1 MCAAHVHERGCEH
14 RVLKLVEWGGG
25 RVMGLIDAV
34 TESFEVSFMLQ
45 CWVAGEDSW
54 GERIWRLVI
63 DGADVAH
70 TEK

>member
-1 MCAAHVHERGCEH
+1 
-14 RVLKLVEWGGG
+14 
-25 RVMGLIDAV
+25 MGLIDAV

-45 CWVAGEDSW
+45 CWVVGEDSW

>member
-1 MCAAHVHERGCEH
+1 
-14 RVLKLVEWGGG
+14 
-25 RVMGLIDAV
+25 MGLIDAV